1 MKGILLFT
9 RKVSLCGMICIA
21 ACVIYHNT
29 VFTLLLFCIAAA
41 GNIPQSWVKL
51 PSQIVTSISLT
62 VRVLLT
68 NFALLSLNAALS
80 FTPPTTLVHPL
91 PESDSKMIST
101 HKYICAKH
109 SDITNCSRS
118 RQTDSKM
125 ACGRGWCKTP
135 GNLCK
140 KESEVRISTENGEHV
155 WPVTDQSLALE
166 LFSLSFCYTLQR
178 AGDSSSF

>member
-51 PSQIVTSISLT
+51 PSQIVLSPPFLWPCE
-62 VRVLLT
+62 T

-80 FTPPTTLVHPL
+80 FTPPPTLVHPL
-91 PESDSKMIST
+91 PQSDSKMIST

-118 RQTDSKM
+118 RQRDSKM
-125 ACGRGWCKTP
+125 ACARGCCKTP